1 MTISDLIAQ
10 LTRIMKENGSD
21 IQVRIGSAYNSTEN
35 PFDAFEVRKPMESK
49 EVYLVPSDV
58 WIRTDLKRMAA
69 REAQRC

>member
-10 LTRIMKENGSD
+10 LTRIMKESGSD
-21 IQVRIGSAYNSTEN
+21 IQVRIGSTYNSTEN

-69 REAQRC
+69 REAQR

>member
-10 LTRIMKENGSD
+10 LTRIMKETGPT
-21 IQVRIGSAYNSTEN
+21 IQVRIGSTYNSTEN

-69 REAQRC
+69 REVQ

>member
-10 LTRIMKENGSD
+10 LTRIMKETGPT
-21 IQVRIGSAYNSTEN
+21 IQVRIGRAYNSTEN

-69 REAQRC
+69 REAQR

>member
-10 LTRIMKENGSD
+10 LTRIMKETGPT

-49 EVYLVPSDV
+49 DVYLVPSDV

-69 REAQRC
+69 REAQR

>member
-10 LTRIMKENGSD
+10 LTRIMKENGPS
-21 IQVRIGSAYNSTEN
+21 IQVKIGSAYNTIEN

-58 WIRTDLKRMAA
+58 WIRADLKRMAA
-69 REAQRC
+69 REAQR

>member
-10 LTRIMKENGSD
+10 LTRIMKETGPT
-21 IQVRIGSAYNSTEN
+21 IQVRIGRAYNSTEN
-35 PFDAFEVRKPMESK
+35 PFDTFEVRKPMESK

-69 REAQRC
+69 REAQR

>member
-10 LTRIMKENGSD
+10 LTRIMKETGPT
-21 IQVRIGSAYNSTEN
+21 IQVRIGSAYNTTEN

-58 WIRTDLKRMAA
+58 RIRSDLKRLAK
-69 REAQRC
+69 REAQK

>member
-10 LTRIMKENGSD
+10 LTRIMKETGPT
-21 IQVRIGSAYNSTEN
+21 IQVRIGSTYNSTEN

-69 REAQRC
+69 REAQR